1 MDFAMTNIDTEK
13 DTLALWDFKVKDG
26 ILHTV
31 DHDQATEQRSF
42 IATYLQRGTV
52 PQIPSAG
59 NQWVELMTSQIS
71 PQTLNSQIRQS
82 IIDYT
87 GGISYLP
94 QYSDGDDG
102 KVIVEVKKV

>member
-1 MDFAMTNIDTEK
+1 MDFAMTNIDTEN
-13 DTLALWDFKVKDG
+13 DSLALWDFKVKKG
-26 ILHTV
+26 VLQIV

-42 IATYLQRGTV
+42 VATYLQRGTV

-71 PQTLNSQIRQS
+71 PQALNSQIRQS

-87 GGISYLP
+87 GGLSYLP
-94 QYSDGDDG
+94 QYSDGDG